1 MSNVNIINRNY
12 EDIEPEENAIL
23 IIGKPSDCSEIYR
36 RLSSVDRE
44 AARWINL
51 SSRRSEK
58 AGIVHIKDA
67 RITDRIFV
75 MIDDSDKEKLP
86 DIAMKLHEELS
97 KREVT
102 GRTAYMEMIE
112 NDDNKIILQTLLSH
126 GVNVNLYISERGIDG
141 KYAKA
146 AAQLEEYSR
155 KKAAER
161 KALMKEKA
169 KAPFAVLYES
179 DTSEELIKPNK
190 YQIEAAE
197 EFANA
202 HLYVTDT
209 CRYSL
214 DDIKTRIANNVLTV
228 GSVGT
233 GKSRNFVAPNIYEA
247 VGSYFICDPKGQHYT
262 MYSDYLRRR
271 GYKVKLLDFI
281 HPDRSDGYNPMAYVR
296 SYQDIDK
303 MSSTIVNTKK
313 TEGTRADPFWD
324 NASIN
329 LVNGV
334 IGYLFE
340 TDAEYKDFGAIL
352 ELMREGARTD
362 NDDDGTESE
371 LAKKFKQHGEMY
383 PDSWA
388 CQQFVLANANPA
400 KTFNC
405 VLTTVAGKLAK
416 LDTPE
421 LRRMMAKESLDF
433 TEAAKTKTAVFVT
446 VSDSD
451 RTLDDLVN
459 IFFSQAI
466 NELCSFADDRCE
478 NGRLPIPVRFI
489 LDDFAT
495 NCRIEE
501 FPRMISSFR
510 SRAISVMLMIQG
522 ESQLENS
529 YGKDGNTIIA
539 NCDTYIYLG
548 SNDMPTADR
557 IAKRCDVPYE
567 EIASMPIGSCVV
579 FRRGSK
585 PVRTMLSD
593 TEHIINEMMSCRKK
607 DSDYV
612 QTQ

>member
-12 EDIEPEENAIL
+12 EDIEPEGNAIL
-23 IIGKPSDCSEIYR
+23 LFSKRDDMDKIRALLNDIDSEAVTRFLIYSRRVGNFGKLCIEKA
-36 RLSSVDRE
+36 RLS
-44 AARWINL
+44 
-51 SSRRSEK
+51 
-58 AGIVHIKDA
+58 
-67 RITDRIFV
+67 DRIFI
-75 MIDDSDKEKLP
+75 MADGADKNKLP
-86 DIAMKLHEELS
+86 EIAMELHRELE
-97 KREVT
+97 KRDAA
-102 GRTAYMEMIE
+102 GRTAYMEAFKNDE
-112 NDDNKIILQTLLSH
+112 NNIILQALLSL
-126 GVNVNLYISERGIDG
+126 GVNVELYMGERDDNV
-141 KYAKA
+141 YAKA

-161 KALMKEKA
+161 EALMREKA
-169 KAPFAVLYES
+169 KAPFAVLYKS
-179 DTSEELIKPNK
+179 DARDELIKPNK

-247 VGSYFICDPKGQHYT
+247 VGSYFICDPKGQLYT
-262 MYSDYLRRR
+262 MYSDYLRSK
-271 GYKVKLLDFI
+271 GYKVKLIDFI

-303 MSSTIVNTKK
+303 ISSTIVNTKK
-313 TEGTRADPFWD
+313 TEGARVDPFWD

-371 LAKKFKQHGEMY
+371 LAKKFKQHSEMN

-388 CQQFVLANANPA
+388 YQQFALVNANPA
-400 KTFNC
+400 KTFNN
-405 VLTTVAGKLAK
+405 VISTLSGKLAK

-522 ESQLENS
+522 ESQLEQS

-585 PVRTMLSD
+585 PVRTKLSD
-593 TEHIINEMMSCRKK
+593 TEHIINEMMNYRKK
-607 DSDYV
+607 GSDYI